1 MASTS
6 SVPRL
11 ATFALTAL
19 AFAGA
24 AGLGAQAA
32 APAAG
37 NKIAVIDVERILTDS
52 EAGKRA
58 LAELTAL
65 QKSKQEQGQNLQ
77 NEINQL
83 KQKAIDGKLALA
95 DDKLREIERQV
106 EEKTIALQRFSDDA
120 TRELTK
126 RRDEVLG
133 AVEQGIFPIINVV
146 GKEGAFT
153 LIFNKFRSGLL
164 YADDAV
170 DITEEVIKRYNAAA
184 PAAPASPGGK

>member
-1 MASTS
+1 MASTP

-11 ATFALTAL
+11 AAFVLTAL
-19 AFAGA
+19 VVAGA
-24 AGLGAQAA
+24 TGLAAQTP
-32 APAAG
+32 APAPA
-37 NKIAVIDVERILTDS
+37 KIAVIDVERILTDS

-146 GKEGAFT
+146 GKEGGFT

-170 DITEEVIKRYNAAA
+170 DITEDVIKRYNAAA